1 MQAIVTGN
9 SWSCVGRVD
18 LQLGGGKRG
27 TFLKYAA
34 PRFATHSAVL
44 LMAAAMPWV
53 VFHVPVGASP
63 AMAGASVP
71 GAAMAAVP
79 FGRSVDGIGWSMS
92 GSLVVPALPVTPPG
106 DKHRDLV
113 YYQAVDGDTLRALA
127 SKYGLSVNTLLWS
140 NPKLIDRLTV
150 GQDVVIPPV
159 DGVLVKV
166 AASDTVAS
174 LAQKYRAESD
184 AIIEFNLLRHPE
196 TLPVGDYLMVPYGVG
211 PEPASVPQPNAQTV
225 SAGKRSW
232 FVTPVY
238 SAGGAS
244 YPFGQCT
251 WYVNTRRP
259 APWGGNAWQWFG
271 RARAYGRPEGP
282 TPRVGAIMVTWESP
296 YWGHVAYVEQVYGD
310 GSWLVSEMNYA
321 SPTGGGWG
329 RVSFRHVIP
338 GTIPLIG
345 FIY

>member
-1 MQAIVTGN
+1 MERPRGA
-9 SWSCVGRVD
+9 
-18 LQLGGGKRG
+18 GKRG

-44 LMAAAMPWV
+44 LMAAAMPWLV
-53 VFHVPVGASP
+53 LHVPVGASP
-63 AMAGASVP
+63 AMAGGSVP
-71 GAAMAAVP
+71 GASLAQAP
-79 FGRSVDGIGWSMS
+79 FGRAVDGIGWSMS

-106 DKHRDLV
+106 EKHRDII
-113 YYQAVDGDTLRALA
+113 YYTAVDGDTLRAVA
-127 SKYGLSVNTLLWS
+127 AKYGLSVNTLLWS
-140 NPKLIDRLTV
+140 NPKLVDRLTA
-150 GQDVVIPPV
+150 GQEVVIPPV

-166 AASDTVAS
+166 SATDTVAS
-174 LAQKYRAESD
+174 LAQKYRAQSD

-196 TLPVGDYLMVPYGVG
+196 ALAVDVYLMVPYGVG
-211 PEPASVPQPNAQTV
+211 PEPASVPQPKAQTV

-238 SAGGAS
+238 SSGGGV

-251 WYVNTRRP
+251 WYVNTRRA

-321 SPTGGGWG
+321 GVNGGGWG
-329 RVSFRHVIP
+329 RVSYRHVVP
-338 GTIPLIG
+338 GTVPLIG

>member
-1 MQAIVTGN
+1 MERPIGKAK
-9 SWSCVGRVD
+9 
-18 LQLGGGKRG
+18 GGLR
-27 TFLKYAA
+27 LKYAA

-63 AMAGASVP
+63 ALAGGTVP
-71 GAAMAAVP
+71 GSALAQAP
-79 FGRSVDGIGWSMS
+79 FGRAVDGIGWSMS
-92 GSLVVPALPVTPPG
+92 GSLVIPALPATPPG
-106 DKHRDLV
+106 EKHREIIH
-113 YYQAVDGDTLRALA
+113 YQAVDGDTLRALA
-127 SKYGLSVNTLLWS
+127 TKYSLSVNTLVWS
-140 NPKLIDRLTV
+140 NPKLIDHLTA
-150 GQDVVIPPV
+150 GQEVVIPPV

-166 AASDTVAS
+166 TSSDTVAS

-184 AIIEFNLLRHPE
+184 AIIQFNLLRHPE
-196 TLPVGDYLMVPYGVG
+196 TLPVDDYLMVPYGVG
-211 PEPASVPQPNAQTV
+211 PEPASVPQPNPQTV

-232 FVTPVY
+232 YVTPVY
-238 SAGGAS
+238 SSGGAS

-296 YWGHVAYVEQVYGD
+296 YWGHVAYVEQVYAD

-329 RVSFRHVIP
+329 RVSYRHVIP

>member
-1 MQAIVTGN
+1 
-9 SWSCVGRVD
+9 
-18 LQLGGGKRG
+18 
-27 TFLKYAA
+27 
-34 PRFATHSAVL
+34 
-44 LMAAAMPWV
+44 
-53 VFHVPVGASP
+53 
-63 AMAGASVP
+63 
-71 GAAMAAVP
+71 
-79 FGRSVDGIGWSMS
+79 MS

-106 DKHRDLV
+106 EKHRDII
-113 YYQAVDGDTLRALA
+113 YYPAVDGDTLRAVA
-127 SKYGLSVNTLLWS
+127 AKYGLSVNTLLWS
-140 NPKLIDRLTV
+140 NPKLVDRLTA
-150 GQDVVIPPV
+150 GQEVVIPPV

-166 AASDTVAS
+166 TASDTVAS

-196 TLPVGDYLMVPYGVG
+196 SLPVDAYLMVPYGVG
-211 PEPASVPQPNAQTV
+211 PEPASVPQPRAQTV

-232 FVTPVY
+232 YVTPVY
-238 SAGGAS
+238 SSGGGV

-321 SPTGGGWG
+321 GVNGGGWG
-329 RVSFRHVIP
+329 RVSYRHVAP
-338 GTIPLIG
+338 GTVPLIG